1 MAIIGNIPHFQTYPF
16 WIFNCN
22 QSYLGRPCSALHL
35 LIPSL
40 CAVFVDA
47 PRSWWWLCRSGMH
60 GVHIDPKKT
69 RLWKIKIFIGSF
81 AGRLNQE
88 SFHHEISWGCPQRET
103 QHSKL
108 NTRTNTSSHVISF
121 FCDAKLS
128 MASIRL
134 RGKSNFGATPYIGG
148 AQERP

>member
-1 MAIIGNIPHFQTYPF
+1 M
-16 WIFNCN
+16 
-22 QSYLGRPCSALHL
+22 RLHDEICDPL
-35 LIPSL
+35 VSL

-121 FCDAKLS
+121 F
-128 MASIRL
+128 L
-134 RGKSNFGATPYIGG
+134 RCQTQHGVNPIARKVQFWSYSVHRRSTRKTLRATVQGTKCTCVKIQGTLVESY
-148 AQERP
+148 